1 MTTAMTH
8 AMPMEQ
14 PPTMVDRAATV
25 PLTVIVGITLSAY
38 LSWRPSVDI
47 MFTISDACLLL
58 GAMLLLLRRRVP
70 LEPFG
75 VVSPAWFGGFI
86 LMMGG
91 LLASSLFS
99 GDPTRWPT
107 VALQYSM
114 AWVVLPFLIMGHD
127 RRDTERLVRF
137 FVAGVVA
144 MALIG
149 IRVYFTFN
157 GTFVQARALLGFD
170 FISGSGRLGAFAT
183 DANWN
188 GATIAMALPFTFYL
202 RGRRMISMWQA
213 AIAITILVFALTL
226 TASVTAFGS
235 ACTATLLFVVA
246 GGVRL
251 RPGPLA
257 AMLLFLAV
265 GSTIALSAYGLPPVF
280 EKRVATVFETGDL
293 ATAGTFKGRM
303 GLIEDAWQRVGDSM
317 LVGVGVD
324 QDRVVSPLRA
334 PVHNMYLLVWV
345 EGGFIA
351 LFGWVAM
358 MTAGLAIA
366 FAALWRDRL
375 AGVLAFTVLTTFLLF
390 SAASPHMY
398 ARLWAVPVLLALAV
412 ALHSGG
418 PHLRDMVG
426 RRHAA
431 RWKHASEPQS

>member
-1 MTTAMTH
+1 MTMG
-8 AMPMEQ
+8 
-14 PPTMVDRAATV
+14 PPTMAAVRPATL
-25 PLTVIVGITLSAY
+25 PLTVILGITLSAY

-47 MFTISDACLLL
+47 MFTISDACLLI
-58 GAMLLLLRRRVP
+58 GAMLLLFRHQVP

-144 MALIG
+144 MELVG
-149 IRVYFTFN
+149 IIVYFTFE
-157 GTFVQARALLGFD
+157 GTFAQARAILGFD
-170 FISGSGRLGAFAT
+170 FISGSGRLGAFVT

-188 GATIAMALPFTFYL
+188 GATIAMALPFTYYL
-202 RGRRMISMWQA
+202 RGRRMIGAWQA
-213 AIAITILVFALTL
+213 IIAIAILVFALTL

-235 ACTATLLFVVA
+235 ACTATLLFVAA

-251 RPGPLA
+251 KPGPLA
-257 AMLLFLAV
+257 VMLLVLAV
-265 GSTIALSAYGLPPVF
+265 GSTMALSAYGMPAVF
-280 EKRVATVFETGDL
+280 EKRVASVFETGDL
-293 ATAGTFKGRM
+293 AKAGTFKGRM

-345 EGGFIA
+345 EGGFVA
-351 LFGWVAM
+351 LFGWVVM
-358 MTAGLAIA
+358 MTSALAIA

-375 AGVLAFTVLTTFLLF
+375 AGVLALTVLTTFLLF

-398 ARLWAVPVLLALAV
+398 ARMWAVPVLLALAIAV
-412 ALHSGG
+412 HSAG
-418 PHLRDMVG
+418 PHLRDLVG
-426 RRHAA
+426 RRHIA
-431 RWKHASEPQS
+431 RWKPDSEPQS